1 MITIFSLIC
10 VALTIANFLAY
21 RIGYEHGTTHA
32 SDDNA
37 FFSALALDNARS
49 EGYESGYA
57 EGYEAGYAEGHEAG
71 RAEGYKQGQTQGFN
85 DGRAYAEIA
94 QHNAQIIDRHHG
106 RVYDHKRKE
115 VKP

>member
-57 EGYEAGYAEGHEAG
+57 EGYEAG